1 MFGLFGFEYSF
12 EALNHIVLLAK
23 RTIFYCRYKDI
34 KPKLAVFLALLRKTI
49 NIEEFLA
56 KQKNTLHIHLNKWE
70 IYSKFLTV

>member
-1 MFGLFGFEYSF
+1 MFGLFGFDYSF

-23 RTIFYCRYKDI
+23 RTIFHCRYKDI
-34 KPKLAVFLALLRKTI
+34 KPNLAVFLALLRKTI

-56 KQKNTLHIHLNKWE
+56 KQKDTLYIHLNKWE